1 VSRGTRAQRIVSG
14 AAYGG
19 GGFVGL
25 LGGALGLLLA
35 QTLLARRRVGSPR
48 ITPFVVDGCYEPT
61 DAAAGAGGGT
71 DGRTSPYRLAMLG
84 DSGAAGLGADEPDDT
99 PAVIVARGL
108 AHATG
113 RAVRLVNLGVVGAQ
127 TGDVMSQ
134 VDRARTAFDGAGPD
148 VVVVMVGAN
157 DVTHAVLPQISV
169 RHLTTVVEALVDDG
183 CAVVVACCPDLGTVE
198 PVPQPLRTVGRRL
211 SRTLAAAQALATLRA
226 GGHAVELGAILGP
239 EFAAMPSEYFSADRF
254 HPSSLGYRRSGEV
267 ILPTVL
273 HALGLEGPPELA
285 PSDDPARPP
294 TQV

>member
-1 VSRGTRAQRIVSG
+1 VSRRTRAQRIVSG

-19 GGFVGL
+19 GGAVGL
-25 LGGALGLLLA
+25 LGGAFGLLLA

-48 ITPFVVDGCYEPT
+48 ITPFVVDGCYEP
-61 DAAAGAGGGT
+61 ASRGGAG
-71 DGRTSPYRLAMLG
+71 PYRFAMLG

-108 AHATG
+108 AEETG

-127 TGDVMSQ
+127 TGDVRTQ
-134 VDRARTAFDGAGPD
+134 VERARTAFDGDGPD

-169 RHLTTVVEALVDDG
+169 RHLTTVVATLVEDG
-183 CAVVVACCPDLGTVE
+183 CVVVVACCPDLGTVE

-211 SRTLAAAQALATLRA
+211 SRTLAAAQALAAVRA

-254 HPSSLGYRRSGEV
+254 HPSSVGYRRAGEV

-273 HALGLEGPPELA
+273 HALGLAGPPQLA
-285 PSDDPARPP
+285 PSADPAQPP
-294 TQV
+294 VQA